1 MLEFFSG
8 SSSAVNSKSAVREC
22 LDLAFGEGGG
32 DDASIVFV
40 HSTMGHNMA
49 QSHAAIREYCPNAEI
64 VGCTGSGVIG
74 REGVSENMRALALM
88 AVVGDECA
96 VVQNAGLTGPNS
108 KQLAA
113 ETAQA
118 LRTKLDGINMIYVVT
133 AGMDVAGDQVIEGIE
148 SVFGPEIMLFG
159 ASAGDNGK
167 AARTFQF
174 HSDKVLEDGI
184 TMVGFSDP
192 TLELLTGVHHGSLPV
207 EGMTFE
213 VTKSDGN
220 QIIELDGKPAWPT
233 LLGRLG
239 LPQETEPGSVMG
251 MTGLGEDLS
260 PDEAAEYDN
269 TQILRVPIRVTD
281 DYQTFFVHSTCKE
294 GTKLTLMQRDEQHIF
309 DGVERLM
316 ARMTD
321 ALDGREPVAVFHA
334 DCLARGRMTF
344 NKILKDEIIAKI
356 QYPLAGDDGV
366 PWLGVYGF
374 AEFSRLS
381 GRNRFHNYTTS
392 LYPLV
397 RREPA

>member
-32 DDASIVFV
+32 SDANIVFV

-49 QSHAAIREYCPNAEI
+49 QIHDAIQAFCPDAEI

-96 VVQNAGLTGPNS
+96 VIQNAGLTSTNS
-108 KQLAA
+108 RDLAA

-118 LRTKLDGINMIYVVT
+118 LKAKLDGINMIYVIT
-133 AGMDVAGDQVIEGIE
+133 AGLDVAGDRVIAGIE
-148 SVFGPEIMLFG
+148 SVFGPDTPLFG

-174 HSDKVLEDGI
+174 HSGGVLEDGI
-184 TMVGFSDP
+184 TMVGFADP

-207 EGMTFE
+207 EGMTFD

-233 LLGRLG
+233 LMGRLG
-239 LPQETEPGSVMG
+239 LPPETDPGSVLG
-251 MTGLGEDLS
+251 MSGLGEDLS
-260 PDEAAEYDN
+260 PEDADEYDN
-269 TQILRVPIRVTD
+269 KQILRVPIRVTD
-281 DYQTFFVHSTCKE
+281 DHQTFFVHSTCEE

-309 DGVERLM
+309 DGVDRLM
-316 ARMTD
+316 SRMTD
-321 ALDGREPVAVFHA
+321 ALVGRKPVAVFQS
-334 DCLARGRMTF
+334 DCMARGRMTF

-366 PWLGVYGF
+366 PWLGVYGY

-397 RREPA
+397 RRESA